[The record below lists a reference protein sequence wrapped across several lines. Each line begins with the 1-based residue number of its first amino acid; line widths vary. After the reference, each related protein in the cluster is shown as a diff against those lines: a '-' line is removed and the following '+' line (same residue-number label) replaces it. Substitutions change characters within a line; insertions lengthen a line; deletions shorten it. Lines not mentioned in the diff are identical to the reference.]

1 MATLRV
7 PRPSRPILLT
17 IVLTVL
23 LALPAGVVL
32 AVHNFTDVPT
42 GASYHDDV
50 EALVA
55 AGVTSGCGGGL
66 YCPNASVTRGQ
77 MAQFLNR
84 LGALDGQEPVV
95 DADTVDGFHAVSF
108 GRAGLRANGTG
119 GVLQFFNKA
128 GGAPT
133 IDHADTG
140 RYEITIPGKNFNVN
154 SNFVGVATLVSG
166 PGSVSVSSIGGT
178 EVLVETFNA
187 LGVAADMA
195 FHLVVFDAVP

>member
-1 MATLRV
+1 MTTLRA

-17 IVLTVL
+17 IAVTVL

-32 AVHNFTDVPT
+32 ASHNFDDVPT
-42 GASYHDDV
+42 GSSIHDDV
-50 EALVA
+50 EALVG
-55 AGVTSGCGGGL
+55 AGVTTGCGGGN

-84 LGALDGQEPVV
+84 LGALDGQDPVV

-108 GRAGLRANGTG
+108 GRAGLRANEDG

-133 IDHADTG
+133 IDHAATG
-140 RYEITIPGKNFNVN
+140 RYEITIPGKSFNVN
-154 SNFVGVATLVSG
+154 SNFVGIASLIG
-166 PGSVSVSSIGGT
+166 EPGSVSVSSIGGT
-178 EVLVETFNA
+178 EVLVETFNV
-187 LGVAADMA
+187 LGVAADMP